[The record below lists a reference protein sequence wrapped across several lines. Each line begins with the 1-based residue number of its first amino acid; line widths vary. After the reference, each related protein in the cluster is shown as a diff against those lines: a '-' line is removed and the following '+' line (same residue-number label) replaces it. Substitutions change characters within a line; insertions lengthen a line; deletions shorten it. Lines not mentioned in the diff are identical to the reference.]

1 MTKPPRLRFANDLVR
16 FVFSGRRLWLLPI
29 GLVLLVVSV
38 LAALG
43 ALAPYSA
50 FLYPL

>member
-1 MTKPPRLRFANDLVR
+1 MSPPRRLRFVTNLVR

-29 GLVLLVVSV
+29 VLVLLVVSA
-38 LAALG
+38 LAAVG

>member
-1 MTKPPRLRFANDLVR
+1 MTPARRFRFLSDVFR

-29 GLVLLVVSV
+29 VVVLFLVSL